1 MSTETLT
8 IGRALVSIHASADAL
23 AEAASAEAVEAI
35 RTALATRGT
44 ANVML
49 ATGNSQ
55 LAFLAEL
62 VRRSDVEW
70 SAVRAFH
77 MDEYVGLSPGHPA
90 SFQRY
95 MRDRV
100 AAAVTLGAFH
110 YLHGDAPDP
119 QVEAERYAA
128 LLVDHPLDLC
138 VLGVG
143 ENGHLAFNDP
153 PVADFDD
160 PLAVKV
166 VALDELCRRQQ
177 VGEGHFAS
185 FADVPTHAIT
195 VTIPALLAARR
206 VIAIVPEARKAG
218 PVRAAIRGP
227 VTTACPASILRTRGD
242 VSIHLDTDSA
252 ARLER

>member
-1 MSTETLT
+1 MSTEALT

-23 AEAASAEAVEAI
+23 AEAAAAQAVEAI
-35 RTALATRGT
+35 RAALATRGT

-62 VRRSDVEW
+62 VRLDVEW

-77 MDEYVGLSPGHPA
+77 MDEYVGMSPGHAA

-100 AAAVTLGAFH
+100 AAVVTLGAFH
-110 YLHGDAPDP
+110 YLYGDAPDP

-185 FADVPTHAIT
+185 FADVPTRAIT

-218 PVRAAIRGP
+218 PVRAALRGP

-242 VSIHLDTDSA
+242 VSIHLDTASA